1 MKLFLPNLRASLGLL
16 ILACCSLGYAL
27 YLRYRVIEP
36 STVGLACSAGLDSF
50 VCLTRRYAIGLFQNS
65 VFGGTAMAAAV
76 LNLLH
81 PSLVFFTVALA
92 AAGFGLVLYNVAFSA
107 LAVALLAVSFARRA
121 PEPE

>member
-1 MKLFLPNLRASLGLL
+1 MKLFLPSLRASIALL
-16 ILACCSLGYAL
+16 IVGCCSLGYAL

-36 STVGLACSAGLDSF
+36 STVGLACGAGLDSGL
-50 VCLTRRYAIGLFQNS
+50 CLTRRYTIGLFQNS

-81 PSLVFFTVALA
+81 PSLVFFTLALA
-92 AAGFGLVLYNVAFSA
+92 TAAFGLVLYNVALSA